1 MPATHKHLLNG
12 PLRPA
17 QIQTQSFRANRSSI
31 AGPDVPEPPYPI
43 PLEGVVQR
51 GFGRGSKDLGCPTG
65 QHLPRS
71 FPIYPDESLPD
82 IGGDGGTRRI
92 LRVRTSTSTEGQQSR
107 LRSEDHQVWPMVMSL
122 GWNPFYKNERMT
134 AEIHIMHKFSD
145 DFYGYNMR
153 ALVLGYIRPELDYT
167 SRVTEALIEDI
178 EIDKKVALASL
189 ARPGYKYT
197 LDPFFSNRSQA

>member
-1 MPATHKHLLNG
+1 MPATHKPPAQTDHCD
-12 PLRPA
+12 PA
-17 QIQTQSFRANRSSI
+17 QIQTQSFRANRPSI

-51 GFGRGSKDLGCPTG
+51 GFGRANL
-65 QHLPRS
+65 
-71 FPIYPDESLPD
+71 PDESLPD
-82 IGGDGGTRRI
+82 MVATVEPGVYYGYAQV
-92 LRVRTSTSTEGQQSR
+92 LPPEGQQSR

-134 AEIHIMHKFSD
+134 AMI
-145 DFYGYNMR
+145 FYGYNMR

-167 SRVTEALIEDI
+167 SREALIEDI

-197 LDPFFSNRSQA
+197 LDPFFSNRNQA

>member
-17 QIQTQSFRANRSSI
+17 QIQTQSFRANRPSI

-51 GFGRGSKDLGCPTG
+51 GFGRGSKDLGCPTAN
-65 QHLPRS
+65 L
-71 FPIYPDESLPD
+71 PDESLPD
-82 IGGDGGTRRI
+82 
-92 LRVRTSTSTEGQQSR
+92 
-107 LRSEDHQVWPMVMSL
+107 MVATVEP
-122 GWNPFYKNERMT
+122 GVYYGY
-134 AEIHIMHKFSD
+134 AQEIHIMHKFSD

-197 LDPFFSNRSQA
+197 LDPFFSNRNQA